1 MTTAITQKMIN
12 YFGTDVRRINHA
24 LKVHAF
30 ARHIAMSEGLN
41 EDALFIV
48 ETVALLHDIGIKV
61 AEEKYNSCS
70 GHYQEIE
77 GPGVARELLHDMQI
91 TTQTLERI
99 VHIIGH
105 HHSYQ
110 KVDGIDFRIIVE
122 ADFLVNVFEDAIT
135 AHAINAFHDKHFET
149 KTGKQLLAK
158 MYNYSAPQPPKGGV
172 ME

>member
-30 ARHIAMSEGLN
+30 ARHIALSEGVN
-41 EDALFIV
+41 EDALFRI

-77 GPGVARELLHDMQI
+77 GPAVARELLQDMQI
-91 TTQTLERI
+91 PQAMLDRI
-99 VHIIGH
+99 CHIIGH
-105 HHSYQ
+105 HHSYH
-110 KVDGIDFRIIVE
+110 KIDGIDFRIIVE

-135 AHAINAFHDKHFET
+135 THAINAFHEKHFET

-158 MYNYSAPQPPKGGV
+158 MYPF
-172 ME
+172 